1 MKAHLARWIESVW
14 YTPKGLQFAA
24 MYFLAPLTLLYYL
37 FTSLRSLAYRS
48 GLLACVDNGVF
59 VVVVGNI
66 TTGGTGKTP
75 IVIWLTR
82 QLQAEGFTPG
92 VVSRGYGGKRADD
105 VMAVTA
111 DSSPAEVG
119 DEPFL
124 IHRATGFP
132 VQVGADRVA
141 AVKALLSRS
150 NVDVVVSDDGLQHYR
165 LGRKVELVVVDSS
178 RGLGNGWLLPS
189 GPLRELPHRLSS
201 VDALLFNGKTGAQEH
216 GDLGL
221 TNAKDLPKDILEG
234 SFGFVPGPAVNLKT
248 GEYRGL
254 DKFSGL
260 SVRALAGI
268 GNPKRFYDLLR
279 RFDIA
284 SVPMDV
290 EDHGM
295 VDMAHMLTEG
305 GTVLMTEKDAVKYS
319 ANADENCWYVPVR
332 AVFEPEVEQR
342 LIQTVCSKLRGET
355 LKARKQSPK
364 PAGEKPGKR
373 QAKK

>member
-1 MKAHLARWIESVW
+1 MRTRLARWIESVW

-24 MYFLAPLTLLYYL
+24 LYFLAPLTLLYYL

-48 GLLACVDNGVF
+48 GLLACVDTGVF

-82 QLQAEGFTPG
+82 QLQAQGFTPG
-92 VVSRGYGGKRADD
+92 VVSRGYGGKRVDD

-141 AVKALLSRS
+141 AVKALLARS
-150 NVDVVVSDDGLQHYR
+150 DVDVVVSDDGLQHYR

-201 VDALLFNGKTGAQEH
+201 VDALLFNGKTGAPEH
-216 GDLGL
+216 GDRGL
-221 TNAKDLPKDILEG
+221 TNAKDLPKDIPEG
-234 SFGFVPGPAVNLKT
+234 SFDFVPGPAVNLKT

-254 DKFSGL
+254 DKFSGT

-268 GNPKRFYDLLR
+268 GNPKRFYELLR

-284 SVPMDV
+284 SVPIDV

-295 VDMAHMLTEG
+295 VDMMPMLTEG
-305 GTVLMTEKDAVKYS
+305 ATVLMTEKDAVKYS

-332 AVFEPEVEQR
+332 AVFEPKVEQR
-342 LIQTVCSKLRGET
+342 LIQTVCAKLRGET
-355 LKARKQSPK
+355 LKGRKQLAK
-364 PAGEKPGKR
+364 PASEKMAKR

>member
-1 MKAHLARWIESVW
+1 MKAQLARWIESVW
-14 YTPKGLQFAA
+14 YKPKGLQFAVL
-24 MYFLAPLTLLYYL
+24 YLLAPLTLLYYL
-37 FTSLRSLAYRS
+37 LTSLRSLAYRS
-48 GLLACVDNGVF
+48 GLLTRVDTRVF

-75 IVIWLTR
+75 IVIWLAR

-141 AVKALLSRS
+141 AVKALLARS
-150 NVDVVVSDDGLQHYR
+150 DVDVVVSDDGLQHYR

-189 GPLRELPHRLSS
+189 GPLRELSQRLSS

-216 GDLGL
+216 GDLGVAK
-221 TNAKDLPKDILEG
+221 AKDLLEDLPQG
-234 SFGFVPGPAVNLKT
+234 SFDFVPGPAVNLKT

-254 DKFSGL
+254 DKFSG
-260 SVRALAGI
+260 SNVRALAGI
-268 GNPKRFYDLLR
+268 GNPERFYELLR

-284 SVPMDV
+284 SVPIDV

-295 VDMAHMLTEG
+295 VDMALMLTKG

-319 ANADENCWYVPVR
+319 VNADENCWYVPVR
-332 AVFEPEVEQR
+332 AVFEPEVEQL
-342 LIQTVCSKLRGET
+342 LIQTVCAKLRGET

-364 PAGEKPGKR
+364 PVGEKSGKR
-373 QAKK
+373 QSKK